1 MQVIPENLNIT
12 TGYHVFETPDDIII
26 NSQIYDKI
34 TMEPKPYNFFNTN
47 YCLDNKNLLLHEVNI
62 LEYPWA
68 MIAKEP
74 DYRYYIQDTQDS
86 DIFYCV
92 TEQTYDNQ
100 NQYFLKIQ
108 KTNTGFKILNT
119 IASDSEYRYGWV
131 DNSYYGY
138 NTRSSFLHYKLLG
151 QTNDY
156 IVLTQT
162 TSGHSYEYRTNK
174 PRMQTLSYIVITKSD
189 MSAKSMNI
197 GTYYDYSVYL
207 IKETKDS
214 LYLYE
219 NLGGRIYIVRY
230 DPYTNTR
237 TVFFSK
243 ETYADSKCIG
253 ISNIIKFNNK
263 YYILTGNSDNNY
275 YAFQELTI
283 DFEYNKVSC
292 KEKVLEKDSN
302 FIYHYATNRTDFL
315 DCSWLQIDLKNV
327 NNTYISITVH
337 DNVNKIHG
345 YCYCGSSSYGEGGG
359 SNPWMNV
366 GQTVS
371 SAAKYH
377 RHILYKY
384 DKDNDKWI
392 SKGIITPDEQTQ
404 HIYGVLYYDDYTPIF
419 LLNTRIIAYRLN
431 LKTEKYEKCFEK
443 AGTYYTIGLDEN
455 NKFYMFDSNNNC
467 SIYNDVTSY
476 ELFAKFEHNS
486 YNYTN
491 GPIDTY
497 VSISSKNFLSEYI
510 NTKVELTLSGNCK
523 FFENNRKTLVTYT
536 SSTGEL
542 NIPVTVTNGGTMYC
556 YIKEVE

>member
-47 YCLDNKNLLLHEVNI
+47 YCLNNKNLLLHEVNI

-74 DYRYYIQDTQDS
+74 DYRCYIQDTQNS
-86 DIFYCV
+86 DIFYCI
-92 TEQTYDNQ
+92 TEQAASNQ
-100 NQYFLKIQ
+100 NQYILKLQ
-108 KTNTGFKILNT
+108 RLETGWKVLNA
-119 IASDSEYRYGWV
+119 IAPDSGYRYGHAE
-131 DNSYYGY
+131 YYG
-138 NTRSSFLHYKLLG
+138 SSQSSVLHYKLLG

-162 TSGHSYEYRTNK
+162 MSGMPYAYRTNV
-174 PRMQTLSYIVITKSD
+174 PRYQTLSYIIIKKSD

-237 TVFFSK
+237 TAFFSK
-243 ETYADSKCIG
+243 ETYGDSACIG
-253 ISNIIKFNNK
+253 ISNIINFQNK
-263 YYILTGNSDNNY
+263 YYILTCNSAKDY

-283 DFEYNKVSC
+283 NFEYNKVSC

-302 FIYHYATNRTDFL
+302 FPYHYATNRTDFL
-315 DCSWLQIDLKNV
+315 DCAWLQIDLKNV

-345 YCYCGSSSYGEGGG
+345 YGYSYENNFYG
-359 SNPWMNV
+359 SNPWCNL
-366 GQTVS
+366 GQTLS
-371 SAAKYH
+371 SQAKYH

-419 LLNTRIIAYRLN
+419 FLNTRIMAYRLN
-431 LKTEKYEKCFEK
+431 LETEKYEKCFEK
-443 AGTYYTIGLDEN
+443 AGTYYTVGLDEN

-476 ELFAKFEHNS
+476 ELFAKFEHDS

-497 VSISSKNFLSEYI
+497 VAISSKNFLSEYI

-523 FFENNRKTLVTYT
+523 FFENNRKTLITYT

>member
-26 NSQIYDKI
+26 NSQIYDKV
-34 TMEPKPYNFFNTN
+34 TMKPKPYNFFNTN
-47 YCLDNKNLLLHEVNI
+47 YCLNNKNLLLHEVNI

-86 DIFYCV
+86 DIFYCI
-92 TEQTYDNQ
+92 TEQAASKQ
-100 NQYFLKIQ
+100 NQCILKLQ
-108 KTNTGFKILNT
+108 RLDTGWKVLNKIT
-119 IASDSEYRYGWV
+119 PDSGYRYGWSV
-131 DNSYYGY
+131 HYGDSK
-138 NTRSSFLHYKLLG
+138 SSVLHYKLLG
-151 QTNDY
+151 QTDEY

-162 TSGHSYEYRTNK
+162 MSGMPYEHSINV
-174 PRMQTLSYIVITKSD
+174 PRYQTLSYIIIKKSD

-197 GTYYDYSVYL
+197 ETYYDYSVYL

-219 NLGGRIYIVRY
+219 NLGGRIYIVRF

-243 ETYADSKCIG
+243 EIYADAFCIG
-253 ISNIIKFNNK
+253 ISNIINFQNK
-263 YYILTGNSDNNY
+263 YYILTCNSTKDY

-302 FIYHYATNRTDFL
+302 FIYHYATSRTDFL
-315 DCSWLQIDLKNV
+315 DCSWLQIDLKNI
-327 NNTYISITVH
+327 NDTYISITIH

-345 YCYCGSSSYGEGGG
+345 HGYSLNDDF
-359 SNPWMNV
+359 NPWYNL

-384 DKDNDKWI
+384 DKTNDKWI
-392 SKGIITPDEQTQ
+392 SKGIINPDEQTQ

-419 LLNTRIIAYRLN
+419 LLNTRIMAYRLN
-431 LKTEKYEKCFEK
+431 LETEKYEKCFEK
-443 AGTYYTIGLDEN
+443 VGTYYTIGLDEN

-476 ELFAKFEHNS
+476 ELFAKFEHDS
-486 YNYTN
+486 YNYTD

>member
-34 TMEPKPYNFFNTN
+34 TMKPKPYNFFNTN

-74 DYRYYIQDTQDS
+74 DYKHYIQDTQNS
-86 DIFYCV
+86 DIFYCI
-92 TEQTYDNQ
+92 TEQAESNQ
-100 NQYFLKIQ
+100 NQYILKLQ
-108 KTNTGFKILNT
+108 RLDTGWKVLNA
-119 IASDSEYRYGWV
+119 IAPDSGYRYGWV
-131 DNSYYGY
+131 SQY
-138 NTRSSFLHYKLLG
+138 NEFSTRSSFLHYKLLG

-162 TSGHSYEYRTNK
+162 TSGHSYEYNTNK
-174 PRMQTLSYIVITKSD
+174 PRIQTLSYIIIKKSD

-243 ETYADSKCIG
+243 ETYADSACIG
-253 ISNIIKFNNK
+253 ISNIINFQNK
-263 YYILTGNSDNNY
+263 YYILTCNSAKDY

-302 FIYHYATNRTDFL
+302 FIYHYATNRTDFF

-327 NNTYISITVH
+327 NNTYISITIH

-345 YCYCGSSSYGEGGG
+345 YGYSGDGGYYF
-359 SNPWMNV
+359 NPWCDL

-392 SKGIITPDEQTQ
+392 SKGIIAPDEQTQ

-476 ELFAKFEHNS
+476 ELFAKFEHDS
-486 YNYTN
+486 YNYAD

-510 NTKVELTLSGNCK
+510 NTKVELILEGNCK
-523 FFENNRKTLVTYT
+523 FTENNKKTLITHT
-536 SSTGEL
+536 QSTGKL
-542 NIPVTVTNGGTMYC
+542 NVPVTVTNGGTMYC

>member
-47 YCLDNKNLLLHEVNI
+47 YCLNNKNLLLHEINI

-74 DYRYYIQDTQDS
+74 DYRYYIQDTQNS
-86 DIFYCV
+86 DIFYCL

-119 IASDSEYRYGWV
+119 IAPDSGYRYGFSGSWG
-131 DNSYYGY
+131 DSK
-138 NTRSSFLHYKLLG
+138 SSVCHYKMLG
-151 QTNDY
+151 QTDKY
-156 IVLTQT
+156 IILTQT
-162 TSGHSYEYRTNK
+162 MSGIPYVYDSNQ
-174 PRMQTLSYIVITKSD
+174 PRRATLSYLIINKSN
-189 MSAKSMNI
+189 MTIRFKNI
-197 GTYYDYSVYL
+197 NVYYDYSVYL
-207 IKETKDS
+207 IKETNYS

-219 NLGGRIYIVRY
+219 NLGGRIYIIRF

-237 TVFFSK
+237 TILFSK

-283 DFEYNKVSC
+283 DFKYNKITCV
-292 KEKVLEKDSN
+292 EKTLEQDSN
-302 FIYHYATNRTDFL
+302 FLYHYATSRTDFL
-315 DCSWLQIDLKNV
+315 DCSWLQIDLKNI
-327 NNTYISITVH
+327 NDTYISITIH
-337 DNVNKIHG
+337 DNANKIHA
-345 YCYCGSSSYGEGGG
+345 YGFSGLENYYD
-359 SNPWMNV
+359 SNAWINL

-371 SAAKYH
+371 SEAKYH

-384 DKDNDKWI
+384 DKENDKWI
-392 SKGIITPDEQTQ
+392 SKGIINPDEQTQ

-467 SIYNDVTSY
+467 NIYNDVTSY
-476 ELFAKFEHNS
+476 ELFAKFEHDS

>member
-74 DYRYYIQDTQDS
+74 DYRYYIQDTQNS
-86 DIFYCV
+86 DIFYCL
-92 TEQTYDNQ
+92 TEQTYNNQ

-327 NNTYISITVH
+327 NNTYISITIH

-345 YCYCGSSSYGEGGG
+345 YGYCGSGGATF
-359 SNPWMNV
+359 NPWCNL

-392 SKGIITPDEQTQ
+392 SKGIIAPDEQTQ

>member
-47 YCLDNKNLLLHEVNI
+47 YCLNNKNLLLHEVNI

-74 DYRYYIQDTQDS
+74 DYRCYIQDSQDS

-92 TEQTYDNQ
+92 TEQTASDQ
-100 NQYFLKIQ
+100 NQYILKLQ
-108 KTNTGFKILNT
+108 RTNTGWKVLNV
-119 IASDSEYRYGWV
+119 IAPDSGYKFGMDVLYG
-131 DNSYYGY
+131 
-138 NTRSSFLHYKLLG
+138 RSRSTALHYKLLG
-151 QTNDY
+151 QTEKY
-156 IVLTQT
+156 IIFIQT
-162 TSGHSYEYRTNK
+162 TSGGNHVWSSNQ
-174 PRMQTLSYIVITKSD
+174 PRLQTLSYIAVDKID
-189 MSAKSMNI
+189 MSVKSKNI
-197 GTYYDYSVYL
+197 NVYYDYSVYL
-207 IKETKDS
+207 IKETNDS

-243 ETYADSKCIG
+243 ETYADAACIG
-253 ISNIIKFNNK
+253 ISNIINFQNK
-263 YYILTGNSDNNY
+263 YYILTCNSAKDY

-302 FIYHYATNRTDFL
+302 FLYHYATSRTDFL

-345 YCYCGSSSYGEGGG
+345 YCYCGSSAWNEGSG
-359 SNPWMNV
+359 SNPWVNL

-371 SAAKYH
+371 SASKYH

-419 LLNTRIIAYRLN
+419 FLNTRIMAYRLN
-431 LKTEKYEKCFEK
+431 IKTEKYEKCFEK

-476 ELFAKFEHNS
+476 ELFAKFEHDS

-497 VSISSKNFLSEYI
+497 ITISSKNFLSEYI

>member
-74 DYRYYIQDTQDS
+74 DYRYYIQDTQNS
-86 DIFYCV
+86 DIFYCL
-92 TEQTYDNQ
+92 TEQTYNNQ

-108 KTNTGFKILNT
+108 KTNTGFKVLNS
-119 IASDSEYRYGWV
+119 IAPDSGYRYGLSE
-131 DNSYYGY
+131 DYCHS
-138 NTRSSFLHYKLLG
+138 RSSVLHYKLLG

-156 IVLTQT
+156 IILTQT
-162 TSGHSYEYRTNK
+162 TSGHNYDRYRTNM

-189 MSAKSMNI
+189 MSEKSMNI

-243 ETYADSKCIG
+243 ETYADSACIG
-253 ISNIIKFNNK
+253 ISNIINFQNK
-263 YYILTGNSDNNY
+263 YYILTCNSAKDY

-327 NNTYISITVH
+327 NNTYISITIH

-345 YCYCGSSSYGEGGG
+345 YGDYSRHF
-359 SNPWMNV
+359 NPWCNL

-392 SKGIITPDEQTQ
+392 SKGIIAPDEQTQ

-419 LLNTRIIAYRLN
+419 LLNTRIMAYKLN

-476 ELFAKFEHNS
+476 ELFAKFEHDS
-486 YNYTN
+486 YNYAN

-510 NTKVELTLSGNCK
+510 NTKVELILEGNCK
-523 FFENNRKTLVTYT
+523 FTENNKKTLITHT
-536 SSTGEL
+536 QSTGKL
-542 NIPVTVTNGGTMYC
+542 NVPVTVTNGGTMYC

>member
-26 NSQIYDKI
+26 NSQIYDKV

-47 YCLDNKNLLLHEVNI
+47 YCLNNKNLLLHEVNI

-74 DYRYYIQDTQDS
+74 DYRYYIQDTQNS
-86 DIFYCV
+86 DIFYCL
-92 TEQTYDNQ
+92 TEQTYNNQ

-119 IASDSEYRYGWV
+119 IAPDSEYRYGWV
-131 DNSYYGY
+131 NSSYIGY

-174 PRMQTLSYIVITKSD
+174 PRMQTLSYIVITKSN
-189 MSAKSMNI
+189 MSAKSINI

-243 ETYADSKCIG
+243 GTYADSKCIG

-327 NNTYISITVH
+327 NNTYISITIH

-345 YCYCGSSSYGEGGG
+345 YGYCGSGGATF
-359 SNPWMNV
+359 NPWCNL

-384 DKDNDKWI
+384 DKDNNKWI
-392 SKGIITPDEQTQ
+392 SKGIIAPDEQTQ

-476 ELFAKFEHNS
+476 ELFAKFEHDS

>member
-47 YCLDNKNLLLHEVNI
+47 YCLNNKNLLLHEVNI

-86 DIFYCV
+86 DIFYCL

-119 IASDSEYRYGWV
+119 IAPDSGYRYGLNE
-131 DNSYYGY
+131 DYCYS
-138 NTRSSFLHYKLLG
+138 RSSILHYKLLG

-156 IVLTQT
+156 IILTQT
-162 TSGHSYEYRTNK
+162 TSGHNYGYRMNM

-243 ETYADSKCIG
+243 ETYAESACIG
-253 ISNIIKFNNK
+253 ISNIINFQNK
-263 YYILTGNSDNNY
+263 YYILTCNSAKDY

-327 NNTYISITVH
+327 NNTYISITIH

-345 YCYCGSSSYGEGGG
+345 YGDSGYSGRF
-359 SNPWMNV
+359 NPWCNL

-371 SAAKYH
+371 STAKYH

-392 SKGIITPDEQTQ
+392 SKGIIAPDEQTQ
-404 HIYGVLYYDDYTPIF
+404 HIYGVLYYDNYTPIF

-476 ELFAKFEHNS
+476 ELFTKFEHDS

-510 NTKVELTLSGNCK
+510 NTKVELTLSGNSK
-523 FFENNRKTLVTYT
+523 FFETNRKTLVTYT

-542 NIPVTVTNGGTMYC
+542 NIPVTVTNGGIMYC
-556 YIKEVE
+556 YIKELV

>member
-26 NSQIYDKI
+26 NSQIYDKV

-47 YCLDNKNLLLHEVNI
+47 YCLNNKNLLLHEVNI

-74 DYRYYIQDTQDS
+74 DYRYYIQDTQNS
-86 DIFYCV
+86 DIFYCL
-92 TEQTYDNQ
+92 TEQTYNNQ

-108 KTNTGFKILNT
+108 KTNTGFKILNA
-119 IASDSEYRYGWV
+119 IAPDSGYRYGFSGV
-131 DNSYYGY
+131 YGDSK
-138 NTRSSFLHYKLLG
+138 SSVCHYKMLG
-151 QTNDY
+151 QTDKY
-156 IVLTQT
+156 IILTQT
-162 TSGHSYEYRTNK
+162 MSGMPYVYYSNV
-174 PRMQTLSYIVITKSD
+174 PRYQTLSYIIIKKSD
-189 MSAKSMNI
+189 MSVKSKNI
-197 GTYYDYSVYL
+197 NVYYDYSVYL
-207 IKETKDS
+207 IKETNDS

-230 DPYTNTR
+230 DPYTNIR

-243 ETYADSKCIG
+243 ETYADASCIG
-253 ISNIIKFNNK
+253 ISNIINFQNK
-263 YYILTGNSDNNY
+263 YYILTCNSAKDY

-302 FIYHYATNRTDFL
+302 FLYHYATSRTDFL
-315 DCSWLQIDLKNV
+315 DCSWLQIDLKNI
-327 NNTYISITVH
+327 NDTYISITIH
-337 DNVNKIHG
+337 DNANKIHAYG
-345 YCYCGSSSYGEGGG
+345 YSGFKDYDD
-359 SNPWMNV
+359 SNAWFNL

-384 DKDNDKWI
+384 DKENDKWI

-419 LLNTRIIAYRLN
+419 LLNTRIMAYRLN

-476 ELFAKFEHNS
+476 ELFAKFEHDS
-486 YNYTN
+486 YNYTD

-497 VSISSKNFLSEYI
+497 VSILSKNFLSKYI

-523 FFENNRKTLVTYT
+523 FTENNKKTLITHT
-536 SSTGEL
+536 QSTGKL
-542 NIPVTVTNGGTMYC
+542 NVPVIVTNGGTMYC

>member
-47 YCLDNKNLLLHEVNI
+47 YCLNNKNLLLHEVNI

-74 DYRYYIQDTQDS
+74 DYRYYIQDTQNS

-92 TEQTYDNQ
+92 TEQTASDQ
-100 NQYFLKIQ
+100 NQYILKLQ
-108 KTNTGFKILNT
+108 KTNTGWKILNA
-119 IASDSEYRYGWV
+119 ISPDSGYRYG
-131 DNSYYGY
+131 NGYGAQ
-138 NTRSSFLHYKLLG
+138 SSGIHYKLLG
-151 QTNDY
+151 QTNSY
-156 IVLTQT
+156 IIIASIS
-162 TSGHSYEYRTNK
+162 SGANYPGIYSNG
-174 PRMQTLSYIVITKSD
+174 PRLQTLSYITITKSN
-189 MSAKSMNI
+189 MSVKSMNV
-197 GTYYDYSVYL
+197 GVYYDYSVYL
-207 IKETKDS
+207 IKETNDS

-219 NLGGRIYIVRY
+219 NLGGRIYIIRF

-243 ETYADSKCIG
+243 ETYADKDCIG
-253 ISNIIKFNNK
+253 ISNIGNFQNK
-263 YYILTGNSDNNY
+263 YYILTCNSIKDY

-292 KEKVLEKDSN
+292 EEKILEKDSN
-302 FIYHYATNRTDFL
+302 FPYHYATSRTDLL

-345 YCYCGSSSYGEGGG
+345 YEYGNYYHSSGDT
-359 SNPWMNV
+359 WMNL

-371 SAAKYH
+371 SQAKYH

-384 DKDNDKWI
+384 DKENDKWI
-392 SKGIITPDEQTQ
+392 SKGIINPDEQTQ

-419 LLNTRIIAYRLN
+419 LLNTRIMAYKLN
-431 LKTEKYEKCFEK
+431 LKTEKYEKVFEK
-443 AGTYYTIGLDEN
+443 PGTFYTIGLDEN

-467 SIYNDVTSY
+467 YIYNDISSY
-476 ELFAKFEHNS
+476 ELFATFEHDS
-486 YNYTN
+486 YEYDNK
-491 GPIDTY
+491 PIQTY
-497 VSISSKNFLSEYI
+497 VTISSKNFVSQYI
-510 NTKVELTLSGNCK
+510 ATKVELTLEGNCK
-523 FFENNRKTLVTYT
+523 FTENNKKTLITHT
-536 SSTGEL
+536 QSTGKL
-542 NIPVTVTNGGTMYC
+542 NVPVTVTNGGTMYC

>member
-47 YCLDNKNLLLHEVNI
+47 YCLNNKNLLLHEINI

-74 DYRYYIQDTQDS
+74 DYRCYIQDSQDS

-92 TEQTYDNQ
+92 TEQTASDQ
-100 NQYFLKIQ
+100 NQYILKLQ
-108 KTNTGFKILNT
+108 RTNTGWKVLNA
-119 IASDSEYRYGWV
+119 IAPDSGYKFGMNV
-131 DNSYYGY
+131 YYG
-138 NTRSSFLHYKLLG
+138 RSYSTALHYKLLG
-151 QTNDY
+151 QTEKY
-156 IVLTQT
+156 IIFVQT
-162 TSGHSYEYRTNK
+162 TSGGNHVWNSNQ
-174 PRMQTLSYIVITKSD
+174 PRLQTLSYITVDKID
-189 MSAKSMNI
+189 MSIKSKNI
-197 GTYYDYSVYL
+197 NVYYDYSVYL
-207 IKETKDS
+207 IKETNDS

-237 TVFFSK
+237 TIFFSK
-243 ETYADSKCIG
+243 ETYADASCIG
-253 ISNIIKFNNK
+253 ISNIINFQNK
-263 YYILTGNSDNNY
+263 YYILTCNSAKNY

-292 KEKVLEKDSN
+292 KEIKLEKDSN
-302 FIYHYATNRTDFL
+302 FIYHYSTSRTDFL

-345 YCYCGSSSYGEGGG
+345 YCYCGSSTYGEGGG
-359 SNPWMNV
+359 SNPWVNL

-419 LLNTRIIAYRLN
+419 FLNTRIIAYRLN
-431 LKTEKYEKCFEK
+431 LETEKYEKCFEK

-476 ELFAKFEHNS
+476 ELFAKFEHDS

-497 VSISSKNFLSEYI
+497 VTISSKNFLSEYI

>member
-1 MQVIPENLNIT
+1 MQVIPKNLNIT

-34 TMEPKPYNFFNTN
+34 TMKPKPYNFFNTN
-47 YCLDNKNLLLHEVNI
+47 YCLNNKNLLLHEVNI

-92 TEQTYDNQ
+92 TEQAASNQ
-100 NQYFLKIQ
+100 NQYILKLQ
-108 KTNTGFKILNT
+108 RLETGWKVLNA
-119 IASDSEYRYGWV
+119 IVPDSGYRYGW
-131 DNSYYGY
+131 SEYYGDSK
-138 NTRSSFLHYKLLG
+138 SSVLHYKLLG

-156 IVLTQT
+156 IILTQT
-162 TSGHSYEYRTNK
+162 MSGMPYVNYSNVSRY
-174 PRMQTLSYIVITKSD
+174 QTLSYIIIKKSD

-197 GTYYDYSVYL
+197 NVYYDYSVYL

-243 ETYADSKCIG
+243 ETYADSACIG
-253 ISNIIKFNNK
+253 ISNIINFQNK
-263 YYILTGNSDNNY
+263 YYILTCNFAKDY

-302 FIYHYATNRTDFL
+302 FIYHYATSRTDFL
-315 DCSWLQIDLKNV
+315 DCSWLQIDLKNI
-327 NNTYISITVH
+327 NDTYISITIH

-345 YCYCGSSSYGEGGG
+345 HGYSGRGDFLS
-359 SNPWMNV
+359 SNPWCNL

-419 LLNTRIIAYRLN
+419 FLNTRIMAYKLN
-431 LKTEKYEKCFEK
+431 LKTEKYEKVFEK
-443 AGTYYTIGLDEN
+443 PGTFYTIGLDEN

-467 SIYNDVTSY
+467 YIYNDISSY
-476 ELFAKFEHNS
+476 ELFATFEQDS
-486 YNYTN
+486 YQYDNR
-491 GPIDTY
+491 PIQTY
-497 VSISSKNFLSEYI
+497 VTISSKNFVSQYI
-510 NTKVELTLSGNCK
+510 ATKVELTLEGNCK
-523 FFENNRKTLVTYT
+523 FTENNKKTLITHT
-536 SSTGEL
+536 QSTGKL
-542 NIPVTVTNGGTMYC
+542 NVPVTVTNGGTMYC

>member
-47 YCLDNKNLLLHEVNI
+47 YCLNNKNLLLHEVNI

-74 DYRYYIQDTQDS
+74 DYRYYIQDTQNS

-92 TEQTYDNQ
+92 TEQTTSDQ
-100 NQYFLKIQ
+100 NQYILKLQ
-108 KTNTGFKILNT
+108 RTNTGWKVLNKI
-119 IASDSEYRYGWV
+119 APDSGYRYGHRGCYSTF
-131 DNSYYGY
+131 N
-138 NTRSSFLHYKLLG
+138 HYKILG

-156 IVLTQT
+156 IIVAQIF
-162 TSGHSYEYRTNK
+162 SGIGNSTYSNQ
-174 PRMQTLSYIVITKSD
+174 PRMQTLSYITVNKLD
-189 MSAKSMNI
+189 MSIKFLNV
-197 GTYYDYSVYL
+197 GTYYDYSIYIL
-207 IKETKDS
+207 KETKDS
-214 LYLYE
+214 IYVFE
-219 NLGGRIYIVRY
+219 NLAGRLRIVRF
-230 DPYTNTR
+230 DPYTNTI
-237 TVFFSK
+237 TAFFSK
-243 ETYADSKCIG
+243 DTNIDNKCIG
-253 ISNIIKFNNK
+253 ISNIVKFKDK
-263 YYILTGNSDNNY
+263 YYILTGNSDDTY

-283 DFEYNKVSC
+283 DYEYNKVTC
-292 KEKVLEKDSN
+292 TEKTLEKDSN
-302 FIYHYATNRTDFL
+302 FLYHYATNRTDFF
-315 DCSWLQIDLKNV
+315 DCGWLQIDLKNIDD
-327 NNTYISITVH
+327 TYIAITVH
-337 DNVNKIHG
+337 DNSNKVH
-345 YCYCGSSSYGEGGG
+345 SYGYTGRGDYYQA
-359 SNPWMNV
+359 NPWINL
-366 GQTVS
+366 GQTVLS
-371 SAAKYH
+371 QKKYH

-384 DKDNDKWI
+384 DEDNDEWI
-392 SKGIITPDEQTQ
+392 SKGIITPDEETQ
-404 HIYGVLYYDDYTPIF
+404 HIYGVLYYDQYTPIF
-419 LLNTRIIAYRLN
+419 FLDTRIMAYKLN
-431 LKTEKYEKCFEK
+431 LKTEKYEKVFEK
-443 AGTYYTIGLDEN
+443 PGTFYTIGLDEN

-476 ELFAKFEHNS
+476 ELFAKFEHDS

-497 VSISSKNFLSEYI
+497 VTISSKNFLSEYI

>member
-26 NSQIYDKI
+26 NSQIYDKV

-47 YCLDNKNLLLHEVNI
+47 YCLNNKNLLLHEVNI

-92 TEQTYDNQ
+92 TERAASNQ
-100 NQYFLKIQ
+100 NQYILKLQ
-108 KTNTGFKILNT
+108 RLDTGWKVLNT
-119 IASDSEYRYGWV
+119 IAPDSGYRYGWV
-131 DNSYYGY
+131 TQYGEY
-138 NTRSSFLHYKLLG
+138 STYSSLLHYKLLG

-162 TSGHSYEYRTNK
+162 TSGHSYEYNTDK
-174 PRMQTLSYIVITKSD
+174 PRRATLSYLIINKLNMTIRFK
-189 MSAKSMNI
+189 NI
-197 GTYYDYSVYL
+197 NVYYDYSVYL
-207 IKETKDS
+207 IKETNDS

-219 NLGGRIYIVRY
+219 NLGGRIYIIRF

-237 TVFFSK
+237 TVLFSK

-283 DFEYNKVSC
+283 DFKYNKITCV
-292 KEKVLEKDSN
+292 EKTLEQDSN
-302 FIYHYATNRTDFL
+302 FLYHYATSRTDFL

-327 NNTYISITVH
+327 NNTYISITIH

-345 YCYCGSSSYGEGGG
+345 YGYTGDGGH
-359 SNPWMNV
+359 SLNPWCNL

-392 SKGIITPDEQTQ
+392 SKGIIAPDEQTQ

-476 ELFAKFEHNS
+476 ELFAKFEHDS
-486 YNYTN
+486 YNYTD

-510 NTKVELTLSGNCK
+510 NTKVELILEGNCK
-523 FFENNRKTLVTYT
+523 FTENNKKTLITHT
-536 SSTGEL
+536 QSTGKL
-542 NIPVTVTNGGTMYC
+542 NVPVTVTNGGTMYC

>member
-47 YCLDNKNLLLHEVNI
+47 YCLNNKNLLLHEVNI

-74 DYRYYIQDTQDS
+74 DYKCYIQDTQNS
-86 DIFYCV
+86 DIFYCI
-92 TEQTYDNQ
+92 TEQTASNQ
-100 NQYFLKIQ
+100 NQYILKLQ
-108 KTNTGFKILNT
+108 RLETGWKVLNS
-119 IASDSEYRYGWV
+119 IAPDSGYRYGSGAYAKT
-131 DNSYYGY
+131 NGI
-138 NTRSSFLHYKLLG
+138 HYKILG
-151 QTNDY
+151 QTEKFIIAVHISNGADY
-156 IVLTQT
+156 VRNGN
-162 TSGHSYEYRTNK
+162 S
-174 PRMQTLSYIVITKSD
+174 PRLQTLTYISINKLD
-189 MSAKSMNI
+189 MSVKYLNI
-197 GTYYDYSVYL
+197 GAYYDYSVYIL
-207 IKETKDS
+207 KETKDS
-214 LYLYE
+214 IYVFE
-219 NLGGRIYIVRY
+219 NLAGRLRIVRY

-243 ETYADSKCIG
+243 DISIDNKCIG
-253 ISNIIKFNNK
+253 ISNIIKFKDK
-263 YYILTGNSDNNY
+263 YYILTGNSTDTY
-275 YAFQELTI
+275 YALQELTI
-283 DFEYNKVSC
+283 DFEYNKITC
-292 KEKVLEKDSN
+292 IEKSLEKDSN
-302 FIYHYATNRTDFL
+302 FLYHYATSRTDLL

-327 NNTYISITVH
+327 DDIYISITIH
-337 DNVNKIHG
+337 DNANKIHG
-345 YCYCGSSSYGEGGG
+345 YAYHWRDNDGDNNNN
-359 SNPWMNV
+359 NPWQNL

-419 LLNTRIIAYRLN
+419 FLNTRIMAYRLN

-476 ELFAKFEHNS
+476 ELFAKFEHDS

-497 VSISSKNFLSEYI
+497 VTISSKNFLSEYI

-536 SSTGEL
+536 SNTGEL